1 MVTVLRESG
10 LRFVIHL
17 DDHVPEHVHVLGDGS
32 AKIAIAG
39 EAGDPELIR
48 NHGLKA
54 GDLIKAMQIV
64 AEHRDSL
71 KERWNELH
79 G

>member
-17 DDHVPEHVHVLGDGS
+17 DDHVPAHVHVLGDGT
-32 AKIAIAG
+32 AKIAIAD
-39 EAGDPELIR
+39 EAGDPKLIR
-48 NHGLKA
+48 NQGLKA
-54 GDLIKAMQIV
+54 GDLRKAMQIV
-64 AEHRDSL
+64 ADHREL
-71 KERWNELH
+71 LMERWNELH